1 MNLISIFTCGLVLSS
16 LSILVTIIISLL
28 YMEHIILCM
37 GLWIIYNV
45 SESINIHIEFVVP
58 ITNNPLNTISLP
70 YVNDT
75 TQAPNLM
82 LNSNVP

>member
-1 MNLISIFTCGLVLSS
+1 MNLIIISIFTCGLVLSS
-16 LSILVTIIISLL
+16 LSILVTIIINLL

-45 SESINIHIEFVVP
+45 SESINIHIEFVGP
-58 ITNNPLNTISLP
+58 ITNNLLNTISLP

-75 TQAPNLM
+75 T
-82 LNSNVP
+82 

>member
-1 MNLISIFTCGLVLSS
+1 M
-16 LSILVTIIISLL
+16 
-28 YMEHIILCM
+28 
-37 GLWIIYNV
+37 IIYNV
-45 SESINIHIEFVVP
+45 SESINRYIQFIGP

-70 YVNDT
+70 YVNDI